1 MRAHRP
7 LAPYLFIA
15 PALAVF
21 GFAVLMPFVFTG
33 AYSLTDWDGY
43 SDAVFVGV
51 DNYVQALGD
60 TVFQQSFVNVVVY
73 ILVTLVVEV
82 LLGLVLAG
90 IAISVKRGS
99 LWFRV
104 AIFTPVMLPMV
115 VVAVLWSFVYNP
127 DFGLVNGALRAF
139 GLEDWTR
146 VWLGDE
152 QTALLAI
159 CVVSGWVYAGFYMT
173 IFFAALRQV
182 PTEVVEAARLDGAKE
197 STIFWRVRVP
207 IIRTSIEVAIL
218 LCVTGGFQ
226 SFDLFYVLTN
236 GGPYHS
242 TEIPTTY
249 LVQSVFHTGQ
259 VGYGSAMAV
268 VLTASSSPSASSR
281 PSAGARQAARTPT
294 NGPRDATPHDE
305 TRGGDPSRSPL
316 RPAHPSPPKRNW
328 SDDPSIRL
336 GRGITTSASPSWH
349 SSSSSRSYG
358 WCSQTFKSNAEI
370 FTTPFSLPTEST
382 SRSGRKH
389 GKSATSAATPSTARS
404 SHPYRYSRSWCSHPR
419 RPFAFRRYRFRGPNS
434 CSACSP
440 SASSCHCSHTSSRR
454 ARSSPTSA

>member
-7 LAPYLFIA
+7 FAPYLFIA
-15 PALAVF
+15 PALVVF
-21 GFAVLMPFVFTG
+21 GFAVLVPFVFTG
-33 AYSLTDWDGY
+33 AFSLTEWDGY

-51 DNYVQALGD
+51 DNYLRAFD
-60 TVFQQSFVNVVVY
+60 DAVFQQSFVNVVLY
-73 ILVTLVVEV
+73 ILATLVVEV
-82 LLGLVLAG
+82 LVGLVVAG
-90 IAISVKRGS
+90 LAISVKRGS

-127 DFGLVNGALRAF
+127 DFGLLNGALRAF

-173 IFFAALRQV
+173 IFYAALRQV

-207 IIRTSIEVAIL
+207 IIRNSIEVAIL

-236 GGPYHS
+236 GGPYHA

-249 LVQSVFHTGQ
+249 LVQSVFHTGE

-268 VLTASSSPSASSR
+268 VLTAVVVTI
-281 PSAGARQAARTPT
+281 G
-294 NGPRDATPHDE
+294 
-305 TRGGDPSRSPL
+305 L
-316 RPAHPSPPKRNW
+316 
-328 SDDPSIRL
+328 
-336 GRGITTSASPSWH
+336 ITTTLRRRGDRQDRA
-349 SSSSSRSYG
+349 
-358 WCSQTFKSNAEI
+358 
-370 FTTPFSLPTEST
+370 
-382 SRSGRKH
+382 
-389 GKSATSAATPSTARS
+389 
-404 SHPYRYSRSWCSHPR
+404 PR
-419 RPFAFRRYRFRGPNS
+419 RPADDTAALAPV
-434 CSACSP
+434 SP
-440 SASSCHCSHTSSRR
+440 AASVVAPEMVR
-454 ARSSPTSA
+454 

>member
-15 PALAVF
+15 PALIVF
-21 GFAVLMPFVFTG
+21 GFAVLVPFVFTG
-33 AYSLTDWDGY
+33 AFSLTEWDGY
-43 SDAVFVGV
+43 SEAVFVGV
-51 DNYVQALGD
+51 DNYVRAFGD
-60 TVFQQSFVNVVVY
+60 TVFQQSFVNVVIY

-82 LLGLVLAG
+82 LVGLVLAG

-115 VVAVLWSFVYNP
+115 VVAVLWSFIYNP
-127 DFGLVNGALRAF
+127 DFGLVNGALRAL

-159 CVVSGWVYAGFYMT
+159 CLVSGWVYAGFYMT
-173 IFFAALRQV
+173 IFYAALRQV
-182 PTEVVEAARLDGAKE
+182 PTEVVEAARLDGARE
-197 STIFWRVRVP
+197 NTIFWRVRVP
-207 IIRTSIEVAIL
+207 IIRNSIEVAIL

-268 VLTASSSPSASSR
+268 VLTAVVVTIGLIATAIRRRGDSDDR
-281 PSAGARQAARTPT
+281 PSR
-294 NGPRDATPHDE
+294 
-305 TRGGDPSRSPL
+305 
-316 RPAHPSPPKRNW
+316 
-328 SDDPSIRL
+328 
-336 GRGITTSASPSWH
+336 
-349 SSSSSRSYG
+349 
-358 WCSQTFKSNAEI
+358 
-370 FTTPFSLPTEST
+370 
-382 SRSGRKH
+382 
-389 GKSATSAATPSTARS
+389 KSARNTTRNTARNTVAQ
-404 SHPYRYSRSWCSHPR
+404 PDP
-419 RPFAFRRYRFRGPNS
+419 ADT
-434 CSACSP
+434 
-440 SASSCHCSHTSSRR
+440 ASV
-454 ARSSPTSA
+454 PTLEVVR

>member
-15 PALAVF
+15 PALIVF
-21 GFAVLMPFVFTG
+21 GFAVLVPFVFTG
-33 AYSLTDWDGY
+33 AFSLTEWDGY
-43 SDAVFVGV
+43 SEAVFVGV
-51 DNYVQALGD
+51 DNYVRAFGD
-60 TVFQQSFVNVVVY
+60 AVFQQSFVNVVIY
-73 ILVTLVVEV
+73 ILVTLVVAV
-82 LLGLVLAG
+82 LVGLVLAG

-115 VVAVLWSFVYNP
+115 VVAVLWSFIYNP
-127 DFGLVNGALRAF
+127 DFGLVNGALRAL

-159 CVVSGWVYAGFYMT
+159 CLVSGWVYAGFYMT
-173 IFFAALRQV
+173 IFYAALRQV
-182 PTEVVEAARLDGAKE
+182 PTEVVEAARLDGARE
-197 STIFWRVRVP
+197 NTIFWRVRVP
-207 IIRTSIEVAIL
+207 IIRNSIEVAIL

-268 VLTASSSPSASSR
+268 VLTAVVVTIGLIATAIRRRGDSDDR
-281 PSAGARQAARTPT
+281 PSR
-294 NGPRDATPHDE
+294 
-305 TRGGDPSRSPL
+305 
-316 RPAHPSPPKRNW
+316 
-328 SDDPSIRL
+328 
-336 GRGITTSASPSWH
+336 
-349 SSSSSRSYG
+349 
-358 WCSQTFKSNAEI
+358 
-370 FTTPFSLPTEST
+370 
-382 SRSGRKH
+382 
-389 GKSATSAATPSTARS
+389 KSARNTTRNTARNTVAQ
-404 SHPYRYSRSWCSHPR
+404 PDP
-419 RPFAFRRYRFRGPNS
+419 ADT
-434 CSACSP
+434 
-440 SASSCHCSHTSSRR
+440 ASV
-454 ARSSPTSA
+454 PTLEVVR